1 MSIGFNTE
9 IFFSEAI
16 RHSRN
21 RNLLREKLT
30 QNINI
35 DDYANK
41 TFEQIISEIS
51 VSFYVYKKI
60 GALAC
65 YDITSAICR
74 YHNINIEKVYII
86 GGGPA
91 RAIKLLNIEK
101 KKHIINN
108 EIKLKYVDIN
118 DIINAFD
125 NNGYDFDE
133 SIRTNTSGDILE
145 SYLCIWQKTIK

>member
-1 MSIGFNTE
+1 MSVAFDVE
-9 IFFSEAI
+9 VFFSEAI

-21 RNLLREKLT
+21 KPLLREKLT

-35 DDYANK
+35 DDYTNK

-51 VSFYVYKKI
+51 ISFYVYKKI
-60 GALAC
+60 GSLAF

-74 YHNINIEKVYII
+74 YHKINIEKVYII
-86 GGGPA
+86 GGGPV
-91 RAIKLLNIEK
+91 RAVKLLNIEK
-101 KKHIINN
+101 KTHIINN
-108 EIKLKYVDIN
+108 KIKIKYVDIN
-118 DIINAFD
+118 DVINAFD

>member
-1 MSIGFNTE
+1 MSIGFNIE
-9 IFFSEAI
+9 GFFSEAI

-51 VSFYVYKKI
+51 ISLYVYKKI
-60 GALAC
+60 GPLAF

-86 GGGPA
+86 GGGPV
-91 RAIKLLNIEK
+91 RAVKLLNIEK

-108 EIKLKYVDIN
+108 EIELKYVDIN
-118 DIINAFD
+118 DVINAFD

>member
-1 MSIGFNTE
+1 MKIGFNTE
-9 IFFSEAI
+9 VFFSEAI

-35 DDYANK
+35 DDYSNK

-51 VSFYVYKKI
+51 ISFYVYKKI
-60 GALAC
+60 GPLAF

-86 GGGPA
+86 GGGPV
-91 RAIKLLNIEK
+91 RAVKLLNIEK

-108 EIKLKYVDIN
+108 DIEFKYVIRLSTPKYDI
-118 DIINAFD
+118 F
-125 NNGYDFDE
+125 FK
-133 SIRTNTSGDILE
+133 SGLI
-145 SYLCIWQKTIK
+145 

>member
-9 IFFSEAI
+9 GFFSEAI

-21 RNLLREKLT
+21 SNLLHEKLT
-30 QNINI
+30 PNINI
-35 DDYANK
+35 EDYANK

-74 YHNINIEKVYII
+74 YHKINIEKVYII
-86 GGGPA
+86 GGGHV
-91 RAIKLLNIEK
+91 RAVKLLNIEK
-101 KKHIINN
+101 KKHIINKT
-108 EIKLKYVDIN
+108 IALKYVEIN
-118 DIINAFD
+118 DVINAFD
-125 NNGYDFDE
+125 NNGYDFNE

-145 SYLCIWQKTIK
+145 SYLCIWKKK

>member
-9 IFFSEAI
+9 GFFSEAI

-21 RNLLREKLT
+21 SNLLREKLS

-41 TFEQIISEIS
+41 TFEQIMSEIS

-86 GGGPA
+86 GGGPV

-101 KKHIINN
+101 KKHIINKT
-108 EIKLKYVDIN
+108 IALKYVEIN
-118 DIINAFD
+118 DVINAFD
-125 NNGYDFDE
+125 NNGYDFNE

-145 SYLCIWQKTIK
+145 SYLCIWKKK

>member
-1 MSIGFNTE
+1 MSVAFDVE
-9 IFFSEAI
+9 VFFREAI
-16 RHSRN
+16 SFSRN
-21 RNLLREKLT
+21 RGLLREKLT